1 MLLLYM
7 IRACVLLAST
17 RLSALLFPA
26 LRIFRLCLISLLE
39 TPCRVNQQF
48 FRTFLDVVMGNLKF
62 PGDGSGNKGNEDAN
76 RDLREENYRLRAESA
91 RVDRELERAQA
102 ESLRIRQELENRE
115 REVERLRQRVADQR
129 AAREARD
136 REAEAKR
143 DEEARRRKKD
153 GGPSGK

>member
-1 MLLLYM
+1 MLVLYL
-7 IRACVLLAST
+7 IRACVLPTFT
-17 RLSALLFPA
+17 RLSALLFS
-26 LRIFRLCLISLLE
+26 RSKNFSSLSHFAFE

-62 PGDGSGNKGNEDAN
+62 PGDGSGNKGKEDAN